1 MGHRFGGQ
9 AIAQALP
16 QQVQLQVTNQMV
28 DTLAGYLDNISA
40 AATTAGRGAYMDDLA
55 ASMAILVDTN
65 ASQAKELKKTRE
77 QINSFRNN
85 NPRADKSGPKRTVCP
100 HYTAVRRNVP
110 HAKSACF
117 FNPDIVQ
124 DSLWKKSSV

>member
-28 DTLAGYLDNISA
+28 DMLAGYFDKIAA
-40 AATTAGRGAYMDDLA
+40 AATTTGQGTDMADL

-77 QINSFRNN
+77 HIYAFRNN
-85 NPRADKSGPKRTVCP
+85 NPQADKSGPKRTLCP

-110 HAKSACF
+110 HAKNACF

-124 DSLWKKSSV
+124 DSLCNKSSV